1 MLPNGRKHTST
12 RVRVHIYRPT
22 IRSTGFWSR
31 TTLLAGVD
39 SPFWLVTKAP
49 KGHSMQPFPRYGES
63 AVVWPIQL
71 ICWHQEHHVPLTE
84 RLLKFM
90 YICQLPT
97 MTTRCQ
103 VMAMAAH
110 VEYVLQIPR
119 MTLGRS
125 VHGSI
130 SGSLAVPNRQSK
142 VEEHNVS
149 AHLCGL
155 WTPTL
160 VRI

>member
-63 AVVWPIQL
+63 AVV
-71 ICWHQEHHVPLTE
+71 E